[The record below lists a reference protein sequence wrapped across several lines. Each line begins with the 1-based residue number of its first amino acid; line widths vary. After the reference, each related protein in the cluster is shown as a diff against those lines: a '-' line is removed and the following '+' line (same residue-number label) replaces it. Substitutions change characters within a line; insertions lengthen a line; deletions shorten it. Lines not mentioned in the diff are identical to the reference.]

1 MSVIGGRIPYTRTG
15 GVEERLCVALL
26 YNCGRGSGGAED
38 PGIFC
43 PDAIRLGSPITRS
56 ALNMGYLGFGDGLW
70 GRDARS
76 WRRTLAIGRAS
87 APLWTRR
94 LVLQLPVWDEPATV
108 G

>member
-1 MSVIGGRIPYTRTG
+1 MGYVAAQACSGVASLVRVWRCEVKVLVIGWR
-15 GVEERLCVALL
+15 
-26 YNCGRGSGGAED
+26 RGIVFLARVPSRGE
-38 PGIFC
+38 C
-43 PDAIRLGSPITRS
+43 E
-56 ALNMGYLGFGDGLW
+56 GYLGFGGGLW